1 MSGSGDLLFDF
12 LSLLFLLLL
21 LLGGFLYDEVW
32 KMSEM
37 SEMSEIDSDVLRCTV
52 LRSGLNAVM
61 DEARS
66 VTCSILQL

>member
-1 MSGSGDLLFDF
+1 MICCSAFCLVFF
-12 LSLLFLLLL
+12 FL
-21 LLGGFLYDEVW
+21 LLGGLLYDVVW
-32 KMSEM
+32 KM
-37 SEMSEIDSDVLRCTV
+37 SEMSEIDSDVLRCSV

>member
-1 MSGSGDLLFDF
+1 MSGSCDLLFGF
-12 LSLLFLLLL
+12 LWCFLFSLIL
-21 LLGGFLYDEVW
+21 LLGGLLYDEVW

-37 SEMSEIDSDVLRCTV
+37 SEIDCDVLRCSV